1 MEVNYAKY
9 QEKSYKWKDYRAEGM
24 QAVATLSNS
33 NFYNG
38 RSLHR
43 SHFHYRTVGN
53 DQAKVI
59 DCRSSDNLT
68 KTDMFANIQAGPLG
82 IFSKDYLKYKAAFFA
97 DNKFKKFDF
106 ELGEVLLIRCW
117 LRLRSFI

>member
-1 MEVNYAKY
+1 MEVNYAQY
-9 QEKSYKWKDYRAEGM
+9 QEKSYKWKDYRVEGM
-24 QAVATLSNS
+24 QAVSTLRNS
-33 NFYNG
+33 NLYNG
-38 RSLHR
+38 LSLHR
-43 SHFHYRTVGN
+43 SHFHHSTVGN

-68 KTDMFANIQAGPLG
+68 KTDMFANIQAGLLG